1 MNPLPVDL
9 SDKQLK
15 TYEVLQRIK
24 MAWVALWFVLSLF
37 SVALLA
43 FLAALFFLQSEAA
56 AKMILGVVNGILA
69 WIMKIVFNYLFPNP
83 KRASK

>member
-1 MNPLPVDL
+1 
-9 SDKQLK
+9 
-15 TYEVLQRIK
+15 